1 MVLAVTLL
9 VLTVMVV
16 PLLIIGMMRRFGMEE
31 VEVEQA
37 LLSPEAHTV
46 AWVVPEGED
55 PALVRTHLLHAGFT
69 SVLDHSGDQR
79 LVVECEPDDRE
90 LVRDIIAHAAHT
102 TFDGRALQPSQLRF
116 DDDPA

>member
-9 VLTVMVV
+9 VLTVMIV
-16 PLLIIGMMRRFGMEE
+16 PLLVLGALRAFGMKE
-31 VEVEQA
+31 VDNERA
-37 LLSPEAHTV
+37 LLSPGAHTV

-55 PALVRTHLLHAGFT
+55 PALVRTHLSHAGFT

-79 LVVECEPDDRE
+79 LVVECEPGDRE

-102 TFDGRALQPSQLRF
+102 TFDGQTLQPSQLRF

>member
-9 VLTVMVV
+9 VLTVLVV
-16 PLLIIGMMRRFGMEE
+16 PLLVLGMMRRFGMQEAATE
-31 VEVEQA
+31 TA
-37 LLSPEAHTV
+37 LLSPGAHTV

-55 PALVRTHLLHAGFT
+55 PALVRTHRSHAGFV

-79 LVVECEPDDRE
+79 LVVECEPGNRE
-90 LVRDIIAHAAHT
+90 MVRDIIAHAAHT
-102 TFDGRALQPSQLRF
+102 SFDGAALQPSQLRF